1 MAITFQKQPLKFFN
15 VNEPAIFEFTSDD
28 DLGVN
33 PNDLVADLEMK
44 SLYTQRRYTI
54 KNILPKYE
62 SGVFRIDVSGYL
74 KSLMLDNFVF
84 QFDSANKQFTIERFA
99 IGVSVHAEN
108 GADIFADEFVF
119 DSGYIFDTT
128 FIFAEQTPSDNE
140 TDAEGFYPTLG
151 ISQISEAVKIQK
163 DVTKIN
169 HMSPKYIEF
178 AEGFDNTLSLFV
190 GELVTVVG
198 STVSVGGVTSPIPVI
213 TGVATVPILDTQ
225 IATMVLPA
233 LITTTLNNSL
243 IPVYGIKY
251 KAEDCEDTLQ
261 FRYFTSYGGYCY
273 FYTQKE
279 TQTGN
284 RGKTEFINNNFYNQQ
299 DNQSTRLQ
307 REGNFTQQMSL
318 TGTKQIELKETF
330 LELLRSPKI
339 EVLLPSGFR
348 ECEVSGSF
356 NLRKFD
362 FEYTLTVNIANENGI
377 SL

>member
-15 VNEPAIFEFTSDD
+15 VNEPAIFEFTSDE

-33 PNDLVADLEMK
+33 PNDLVADLQIQ
-44 SLYTQRRYTI
+44 SSYTTRRYTI

-74 KSLMLDNFVF
+74 KALMLDNFGF
-84 QFDSANKQFTIERFA
+84 QFDSANKQYTIERFS
-99 IGVSVHAEN
+99 IGVAVHAEN
-108 GADIFADEFVF
+108 GADVFADEYVF

-128 FIFAEQTPSDNE
+128 FIFSEQTPNDSE
-140 TDAEGFYPTLG
+140 TNDDFYPTIG
-151 ISQISEAVKIQK
+151 ISQISEAVKPQK
-163 DVTKIN
+163 DLTKIN
-169 HMSPKYIEF
+169 HMSPKYVEF

-190 GELVTVVG
+190 GELVTAPG
-198 STVSVGGVTSPIPVI
+198 STVSVGGATSAIPVI
-213 TGVATVPILDTQ
+213 TGVATAPITDTQ
-225 IATMVLPA
+225 IAKMHLPA
-233 LITTTLNNSL
+233 LITTSLNNPA
-243 IPVYGIKY
+243 IPIYGISY

-261 FRYFTSYGGYCY
+261 FRYFSSYGSYLY

-279 TQTGN
+279 AQTGN

-318 TGTKQIELKETF
+318 SGIKQIELKETF

-348 ECEVSGSF
+348 ECEISGSF

-362 FEYTLTVNIANENGI
+362 FEYNLTVNVANENGI

>member
-15 VNEPAIFEFTSDD
+15 VNEPAIFEFTSDA

-44 SLYTQRRYTI
+44 SLYTTRRYTI

-74 KSLMLDNFVF
+74 KALMLDNFGF
-84 QFDSANKQFTIERFA
+84 QFNSSNKQFAIERFT
-99 IGVSVHAEN
+99 IGVSVRAEN
-108 GADIFADEFVF
+108 GADIFADEYVF

-128 FIFAEQTPSDNE
+128 FIFAEQTPSDNQ
-140 TDAEGFYPTLG
+140 TDPNGFYPTLG
-151 ISQISEAVKIQK
+151 ISQLSELAKTQK

-169 HMSPKYIEF
+169 HMSPKYVEF
-178 AEGFDNTLSLFV
+178 AQGFANTLSLFV
-190 GELVTVVG
+190 GELVTAAG
-198 STVSVGGVTSPIPVI
+198 STVSVNGTTSPIPVI
-213 TGVATVPILDTQ
+213 KGVATVPILDTQ
-225 IATMVLPA
+225 IASMVLPS
-233 LITTTLNNSL
+233 LVTTSLNNPA
-243 IPVYGIKY
+243 IPVYGIGY
-251 KAEDCEDTLQ
+251 KAEYCEQTLQ

-279 TQTGN
+279 AETGN
-284 RGKTEFINNNFYNQQ
+284 RGKSDFINNDFYNQQ
-299 DNQSTRLQ
+299 DSQSTRIQ
-307 REGNFTQQMSL
+307 REGKFTQQMNL
-318 TGTKQIELKETF
+318 TGVKQIELRETF

-348 ECEVSGSF
+348 ECEVTGSF

-362 FEYTLTVNIANENGI
+362 FEYNLTVNIANENGI

>member
-1 MAITFQKQPLKFFN
+1 MAITFQRQPLKFFN

-44 SLYTQRRYTI
+44 SLYTTRRYTI
-54 KNILPKYE
+54 KNILPKYG
-62 SGVFRIDVSGYL
+62 SGVFRIDVSEYL
-74 KSLMLDNFVF
+74 KALMLDNFVF
-84 QFDSANKQFTIERFA
+84 QFDSSNKQFTIERFA

-169 HMSPKYIEF
+169 HMSPRYIEF

-225 IATMVLPA
+225 IAKMVLPA
-233 LITTTLNNSL
+233 LITTTLNNPL

-273 FYTQKE
+273 FFTQAE

-307 REGNFTQQMSL
+307 REGKFTQQMSL
-318 TGTKQIELKETF
+318 TGVKQIELKETF